1 MTVTFIG
8 VRHHSPAC
16 ARLVGETIAALRPA
30 YVLVEGPADM
40 NERMDELLLG
50 HTLPIAVFSSYRDE
64 HRHAGSWAPFCEYS
78 PEWVAL
84 TAGRAAGAEV
94 RFIDLPAWHEAL
106 AGRENRYRDAEER
119 YAEAVDRLC
128 EAFSVDNVDSL
139 WDHLFEI
146 EPATTTASTATAAST
161 ASTAS
166 TATAA
171 STAGPA
177 HHPDGTSAVGG
188 TGSGS
193 AIEARLAAYFDLLRG
208 ESEASEGDRAREEY
222 MARWVRA
229 AQREAGERPVVVVT
243 GGFHRPALMRL
254 TARERAAAADDAPPA
269 PIGLAA
275 RDRAA
280 TADDAPPAPI
290 GLAARDRAA
299 TADDAP
305 PPPIGLAAL
314 DRAAAADA
322 APVGGVGV
330 EATAEPRAAGGG
342 DDAPVGG
349 VGVEPKAEPRA
360 AGGGDAAA
368 VGSAGLQPR
377 AQQPADEDG
386 WPAAP
391 SLPRG
396 AVGGSYLVPY
406 SFRRLDAFGGYQS
419 GMPSPEYYQRLWE
432 SGAQAA
438 ADGLVGAVV
447 RRLRRRRQGV
457 STADLIAA
465 RACAAGLALVRGHRH
480 PGRTDI
486 LDGLA
491 AALVHDALDE
501 PLPWATRGRLR
512 AGTHPVV
519 VEMVAALSGDRVGR
533 LHPATP
539 LPPLVH
545 DVAAE
550 LEREGLDTGGP
561 VALSLTAPDG
571 QRRSRMLH
579 RLRVLAVPGFER
591 RHGPATGVDPV
602 LDEQWTVHE
611 HEHRLPSLIEAGA
624 YGATLESAA
633 AARIAERVADAGGN
647 VGELAGA
654 LFDAALC
661 GTTRLSEQV
670 LRDLGLGIAS
680 AQDLGELGR
689 LLGVLLA
696 LWRHD
701 RLLGTAGSAALG
713 VVISASHDRLLWL
726 AEGARGASAA
736 ADPGRIGA
744 VVALRDV
751 VRHAGARLGLD
762 RAAALGA
769 MARVAAGRDGPPD
782 LRGGAFGFGWALGA
796 QDDPVRAVRGAGG
809 AVALGDWLS
818 GLFAVAR
825 EEVLHAEG
833 VLDLLDE
840 ILSGLGAEDFLIALP
855 ALRQAFAYF
864 PPRERETIAEH
875 VLARRGV
882 AGSGRAMLRA
892 PSVDAESLAR
902 AAVLESRVDAAL
914 ARHGMLS

>member
-50 HTLPIAVFSSYRDE
+50 HTLPVAVFSSYRDE

-106 AGRENRYRDAEER
+106 AGRENRYSDAEER

-128 EAFSVDNVDSL
+128 AAFSVDNVDSL

-146 EPATTTASTATAAST
+146 EPATATGPDKP
-161 ASTAS
+161 
-166 TATAA
+166 
-171 STAGPA
+171 AGPDA
-177 HHPDGTSAVGG
+177 GPDKPAGPGAGRDGLAGPGVGRDGLAGPGAGPVRRHDDTPAVGG

-193 AIEARLAAYFDLLRG
+193 AIEARLAVYFDLLRG
-208 ESEASEGDRAREEY
+208 ESEASDGDRAREEY

-229 AQREAGERPVVVVT
+229 ARHKAGARPVVVVT

-254 TARERAAAADDAPPA
+254 TGRDHGSSMPA
-269 PIGLAA
+269 G
-275 RDRAA
+275 
-280 TADDAPPAPI
+280 
-290 GLAARDRAA
+290 
-299 TADDAP
+299 
-305 PPPIGLAAL
+305 
-314 DRAAAADA
+314 
-322 APVGGVGV
+322 
-330 EATAEPRAAGGG
+330 AEPG
-342 DDAPVGG
+342 
-349 VGVEPKAEPRA
+349 
-360 AGGGDAAA
+360 
-368 VGSAGLQPR
+368 
-377 AQQPADEDG
+377 DG

-391 SLPRG
+391 SLPGG

-406 SFRRLDAFGGYQS
+406 SFRRLDAFDGYQS

-447 RRLRRRRQGV
+447 RRLRERRQRV

-465 RACAAGLALVRGHRH
+465 RASAAGLAAVRGHRH

-491 AALVHDALDE
+491 AALVQDALDE

-519 VEMVAALSGDRVGR
+519 VEMVAALSGGRVGR
-533 LHPATP
+533 LHEATP

-550 LEREGLDTGGP
+550 LEREGLVTGGA

-571 QRRSRMLH
+571 QRRSRTLH
-579 RLRVLAVPGFER
+579 RLRVLAIPGFER

-602 LDEQWTVHE
+602 LDEQWTVSE

-701 RLLGTAGSAALG
+701 SLLGTAGSAALG

-762 RAAALGA
+762 RAAALGT
-769 MARVAAGRDGPPD
+769 MARIAAGRDGPPD
-782 LRGGAFGFGWALGA
+782 LRGAAFGFGWALGA

-809 AVALGDWLS
+809 AVALGDWLA

-840 ILSGLGAEDFLIALP
+840 LVSGLGAEDFLIALP

-892 PSVDAESLAR
+892 PSVDAESLAL
-902 AAVLESRVDAAL
+902 AAVLESRVDEAL